1 MASFIKLTDTKGKF
15 VGGAAARRKK
25 GTKIQNPMVREKLK
39 TFVGHHIH
47 PQERM
52 LAAILRS
59 MPRDILKSHN
69 FPFYREQ
76 LRTDMCDRVRLPP
89 LAPLKSKYTNMRE
102 HNQMYASMVL
112 EEARH
117 IIAESLFKRW
127 GKDRTPP
134 ETGGI
139 EMEFLSNEKMR
150 GSAHFVY
157 FFQAK
162 RDLTPDMKSKLRP
175 GTVVELM
182 PIGHHSMEN
191 MVLGNVVR
199 YNQKG
204 VADLDEVEVSRQ
216 ISIMIYNKSGENFED
231 GVRLVPLDSLL
242 NLTRQFDACTNG
254 NNDLNGEIL
263 GFRQKRSVHTFFTG
277 TEYSE
282 DENDHEVIEI
292 DDDDDDDN
300 EESTDAS
307 SEDDTTDDDESDD
320 TDDVAEGVAPND
332 APEVIAVESDDH
344 PGGKMMNDELECS
357 VNRALI
363 DSHLPEGVEND
374 VNEESSRPVNDGV
387 DDPDPP
393 QTLDRAVQLQRDA
406 SKFLSLCNNE
416 DARANDQSPC
426 EGISTSI
433 KLKQQPVIAKERD
446 DKPLVE
452 FGYYVPNLNPTQKK
466 AADAFLNSTYERISI
481 VQGPPGTG
489 KTTLLVSVICQYLL
503 RAKQSKKVNRL
514 LVSAPT
520 NKAVTV
526 LAVRVLDALRDD
538 KSTSTVLIGDQERLL
553 ADNYNLLRRVFVYT
567 WRNAMVEDWER
578 IAKDLQVPR
587 SIGKDALIAWA
598 QKRLNNIQRQVSTL
612 IDDHAKSTMVQ
623 IATNLKALLESP
635 ESATLKTLLAEQI
648 SLLIKILKS
657 WDEREVVQVLLAEA
671 NVIFC
676 TLSSAGSQVM
686 KETVGIDDII
696 VDEAAAATAPELCV
710 GLWLVNN
717 RLLLVGDPHQLPATV
732 NSDYGK
738 QNGLDKS
745 LQDRLMNQCGFQYT
759 MLDVQYRM
767 KAEISYFPVRAFYN
781 GKVTNGE
788 NVVALSYQAEAAAMN
803 GEPYA
808 FVQVEGVEHR
818 DSLGSCYNPAE
829 CDVVMGLLQDLKH
842 RSRHV
847 GNDWASVDRIRVI
860 TFYQAQVNEM
870 RKRLVRLGLHNVLVS
885 TVDSSQGC
893 EADVIIISFV
903 RSEVIGFL
911 SDYRRL
917 NVALTRAKHQLV
929 CVGNVKSLATLTSEK
944 AKVVSQLAKDA
955 IERRCVVENYRSAR
969 SSLQSSGG
977 HLNNNKHQN
986 NRRDTNPPARSGI
999 VGSRVH
1005 PRDKERRTQPSIPP
1019 TLSVHRAPHNRQ
1031 PDDNWKKRTF
1041 SRGSG
1046 GAQNQNKKLR
1056 PSNKKQA
1063 KA

>member
-1 MASFIKLTDTKGKF
+1 MC
-15 VGGAAARRKK
+15 
-25 GTKIQNPMVREKLK
+25 
-39 TFVGHHIH
+39 
-47 PQERM
+47 ERV
-52 LAAILRS
+52 
-59 MPRDILKSHN
+59 
-69 FPFYREQ
+69 Q
-76 LRTDMCDRVRLPP
+76 LPP

-102 HNQMYASMVL
+102 HNQMHAIMVL

-134 ETGGI
+134 EVGGL

-150 GSAHFVY
+150 GSDHLVY

-162 RDLTPDMKSKLRP
+162 IDLKPDMKSKLRP

-199 YNQKG
+199 YTQKG
-204 VADLDEVEVSRQ
+204 VADLDEADVSRQ
-216 ISIMIYNKSGENFED
+216 ISIMIYNKSGEKFED
-231 GVRLVPLDSLL
+231 GVRLTPLDSLL
-242 NLTRQFDACTNG
+242 NLTRQFDVCTNG

-263 GFRQKRSVHTFFTG
+263 GIRQRRSVHTFFTG
-277 TEYSE
+277 QDYSG
-282 DENDHEVIEI
+282 DKNHQDVIEI
-292 DDDDDDDN
+292 DDDDD
-300 EESTDAS
+300 ESTDTS
-307 SEDDTTDDDESDD
+307 DEDDATDDDDESTDTSDEDDATDDDESDD
-320 TDDVAEGVAPND
+320 NDDVEEVLVVND
-332 APEVIAVESDDH
+332 APEIIEIESDDDE
-344 PGGKMMNDELECS
+344 DELITHDKPEDS
-357 VNRALI
+357 IKGESI
-363 DSHLPEGVEND
+363 DK
-374 VNEESSRPVNDGV
+374 ESSRQVDGGEI
-387 DDPDPP
+387 DPDPP
-393 QTLDRAVQLQRDA
+393 KFLERAIQLQSEA
-406 SKFLSLCNNE
+406 SKFLSLCNIE
-416 DARANDQSPC
+416 DNVRASDHGPC
-426 EGISTSI
+426 QGIVDSI
-433 KLKQQPVIAKERD
+433 ELKQEPVLESERD
-446 DKPLVE
+446 DRALVE

-466 AADAFLNSTYERISI
+466 AANAFLDSTHERISI

-503 RAKQSKKVNRL
+503 RAKQAKKIKRL

-526 LAVRVLDALRDD
+526 LAVRVLDAIRDD
-538 KSTSTVLIGDQERLL
+538 KSTSAVLIGDQERLL

-578 IAKDLQVPR
+578 IAKDLQVGR
-587 SIGKDALIAWA
+587 SNAKAALVAWA
-598 QKRLNNIQRQVSTL
+598 QKRLNNIKRQVSGL
-612 IDDHAKSTMVQ
+612 IDDQAKSSIVQ
-623 IATNLKALLESP
+623 ITAHLKALLELP
-635 ESATLKTLLAEQI
+635 DGATLKKSLAEQI
-648 SLLIKILKS
+648 SILVRVLKS
-657 WDEREVVQVLLAEA
+657 WDEREVVQALLAEA
-671 NVIFC
+671 NIIFC

-710 GLWLVNN
+710 GLWLVSN

-732 NSDYGK
+732 NSEYGK

-745 LQDRLMNQCGFQYT
+745 LQDRLMSQCGFQYT

-767 KAEISYFPVRAFYN
+767 KGEISYFPVKTFYN

-788 NVVALSYQAEAAAMN
+788 NVVASSYQADAAVLS

-808 FVQVEGVEHR
+808 FVQVEGDEQR

-829 CDVVMGLLQDLKH
+829 CDIVMGLLQDLKH

-847 GNDWASVDRIRVI
+847 GNDWANVDRIRVI

-903 RSEVIGFL
+903 RSEMIGFL

-917 NVALTRAKHQLV
+917 NVALTRAKYQLV

-955 IERRCVVENYRSAR
+955 IERRCVVKNYGSAR
-969 SSLQSSGG
+969 PPLQASGG
-977 HLNNNKHQN
+977 HPKTAHEN
-986 NRRDTNPPARSGI
+986 NRRDRKPPARSGN
-999 VGSRVH
+999 VGPLARR
-1005 PRDKERRTQPSIPP
+1005 PRDGELRTQPRIPP
-1019 TLSVHRAPHNRQ
+1019 TLSQPAHRAPQNRRR
-1031 PDDNWKKRTF
+1031 DDNWKKRTF
-1041 SRGSG
+1041 ARGSG
-1046 GAQNQNKKLR
+1046 GEQNQTKSYNKKLR
-1056 PSNKKQA
+1056 PSDQQQA